1 MNMEE
6 MDKRTIEVARNAV
19 KEYLE
24 NLMKT
29 ERDVFID
36 EHGGMKNGYYGRAMK
51 TKFGEIEDLN
61 VPRDREGKSRTGIF
75 NPYASSIGIDELII
89 SLYSKGIS
97 TRKMSEILES
107 IFQNRYSRSSISR
120 ITEITIEEVKR
131 FQNRPL
137 DKRYIAIFLD
147 ALFFYLRGDTVEK
160 EPIIFAMGIKESGE
174 YGIIFYISSKES
186 HISYNEAIKYL

>member
-75 NPYASSIGIDELII
+75 NAYAGSIGIDELII

-107 IFQNRYSRSSISR
+107 IFQ
-120 ITEITIEEVKR
+120 T
-131 FQNRPL
+131 
-137 DKRYIAIFLD
+137 
-147 ALFFYLRGDTVEK
+147 
-160 EPIIFAMGIKESGE
+160 GIQDPPYPE
-174 YGIIFYISSKES
+174 
-186 HISYNEAIKYL
+186 